1 MPWNELSTGEKAA
14 RASQQTYNLG
24 MILVG
29 VVLTGGVSYFLWHD
43 VFSPDSKTSQF
54 NRAVDKIK
62 DDERCLE
69 LLGQAKKISAHG
81 DETFNKWRR
90 ARPVASS
97 ERQDPDG
104 TQHILMHFYVE
115 GPLNNGVSRLHMVKY
130 PNASEFTYKYL
141 YLDVKG
147 HDRIYLEREED
158 RIGKAK
164 KQLSFFGIKW

>member
-1 MPWNELSTGEKAA
+1 MQVVREARSRRNPTYSNALLRTYRKRQHEVSTLA
-14 RASQQTYNLG
+14 
-24 MILVG
+24 
-29 VVLTGGVSYFLWHD
+29 
-43 VFSPDSKTSQF
+43 
-54 NRAVDKIK
+54 
-62 DDERCLE
+62 
-69 LLGQAKKISAHG
+69 
-81 DETFNKWRR
+81 NKM
-90 ARPVASS
+90 
-97 ERQDPDG
+97 Q
-104 TQHILMHFYVE
+104 VE